1 MPYPKGS
8 AHSATAASI
17 RGTLPQTAHTREDQ
31 VTRERLRNRCLAFVV
46 LDHAAG
52 AHLRLV
58 WVLAELA
65 SGPSLAQQIPA
76 LVQPRLQVVQAR
88 LFFGAQPVLLL
99 CGPQERVLF
108 VHHAVD
114 VLQDLVVSH
123 RHRPSFSSPSSPI
136 HEAPPAHYANIVS
149 KQ

>member
-58 WVLAELA
+58 WVLAGLA
-65 SGPSLAQQIPA
+65 SGPSVAQQIPA
-76 LVQPRLQVVQAR
+76 LVQPRLQVVQPR
-88 LFFGAQPVLLL
+88 LLFRPQPVLLRAAR
-99 CGPQERVLF
+99 QERLRRF
-108 VHHAVD
+108 HHA
-114 VLQDLVVSH
+114 L
-123 RHRPSFSSPSSPI
+123 
-136 HEAPPAHYANIVS
+136 
-149 KQ
+149 